1 MSLAKPPTPAG
12 GFEANI
18 GLQTA
23 KYPKEEHFPLPKPE
37 QPVQGYLS
45 AYSNPFSAERIRPGG
60 LPFLFPS
67 GITPEKLW
75 DRFCRLGG
83 QAQILGGQGSGKTSL
98 IRALLEASP
107 WREVES
113 RVLAIRDRKPG
124 ALPALRELRIASPGC
139 LLVVDGFEQWS
150 LPGQI
155 LVALYARVRGL
166 RLLVTGHKRSFL
178 PILVELRPEWPLACR
193 LVHLLLQEVA
203 EERLRQGLPP
213 VTIPEPVIY
222 EAFCH
227 SRGNIREMF
236 FRLYDIY
243 EELSRGPR
251 TTSK

>member
-1 MSLAKPPTPAG
+1 MNLAKPPGRAG
-12 GFEANI
+12 GFEAKI
-18 GLQTA
+18 GLQSG
-23 KYPKEEHFPLPKPE
+23 KYLKEENFPLPEPE

-60 LPFLFPS
+60 LPFVFPS

-75 DRFCRLGG
+75 DRFCQLGG

-124 ALPALRELRIASPGC
+124 SLPAVREMKIGCPGC

-193 LVHLLLQEVA
+193 LVHLLLQEVT
-203 EERLRQGLPP
+203 EERLRHGLPP
-213 VTIPEPVIY
+213 VSIPESVIY

-227 SRGNIREMF
+227 SRANIREMF

-251 TTSK
+251 SSSK